1 MSAQSIQ
8 DTHRTLEIHR
18 AMEVAREEYR
28 TFHSKGPP
36 MFTEISGPLL
46 GLKEEWRE
54 QGASEAEIDFSA
66 FRYRRPMSYS
76 VAVNTGWVG
85 GGTSKN
91 LGG

>member
-1 MSAQSIQ
+1 MRSSFCCLKKRSDVRTGRETVSAQSIQ
-8 DTHRTLEIHR
+8 DTHRALGIHR

-54 QGASEAEIDFSA
+54 QGPSETEIDFSA
-66 FRYRRPMSYS
+66 F
-76 VAVNTGWVG
+76 
-85 GGTSKN
+85 
-91 LGG
+91 